1 MLQVKGLKK
10 NYGDSSD
17 LSNYVRALK
26 GIDLNFRDS
35 EFVSILGPSGCGKTT
50 FLNIIGGLDNYTK
63 GDIIINGIST
73 KDYKDRDWDTYRN
86 HSVGF
91 VFQSY
96 NLINHLTILE
106 NVELALTLAGMSKK
120 ERKRKAKEALKT
132 VGLGDKVKKRPTELS
147 GGQMQRVAIA
157 RALVSDPEILLA
169 DEPTGALDQE
179 TSNQIMKL
187 LKKVSKDRLVIMVTH
202 NEEIANNYSTRI
214 VNLLDGEVTNDS
226 NPFEP
231 TDDEIEKSK
240 NHKVDTKKTFMNL
253 RTALSLSFRNLMT
266 KKGRTTLTAFAGS
279 IGIIG
284 IALIM
289 SLSNGIQ
296 TYINSV
302 EEDTLASYPI
312 TIEEESIDLSSMMEA
327 MMGEEYNN
335 VENKD
340 KNTIYSSNLMDD
352 MLTTFSEKSNSNNLE
367 LFRKYIEKDNSK
379 IKELSNDIQYD
390 YNIKL
395 NIYRNDTKNIVRVNP
410 STVMDSIGMGSM
422 MDSMNENDAAGIMN
436 SLPMGQAM
444 SNTDIFIK
452 LYNNKKMLET
462 QYNLVAGTWP
472 KNYNEVVIMADKDG
486 FVSDYT
492 LYTLGLK
499 DQKVLTD
506 RWNQLLDGKEL
517 KKEKIDKY
525 KYEDLLKLEFK
536 LILNSDYYEKDNGI
550 WKDKSNDNNFLKDK
564 IKNGLTLKVV
574 GIVLQDEESIS
585 NSSYGNIGYL
595 SELEEYVINKNNN
608 SKVVKEQKDKKDTNI
623 LTGLKFTDND
633 EFDINSLSSEQLYQ
647 LSIMSKEELTEMMK
661 IYQDNN
667 SATLESNL
675 KKMGSVDLNVPS
687 KINIYPKD
695 FESKEAI
702 SDEITN
708 YNNIQE
714 KDGKDENVIN
724 YVDIVGVMISSVTK
738 IVNIISYV
746 LIAFVSI
753 SLIVSSIMIAIITYI
768 SVLERTKEIGIL
780 RSIGASKKDVGRVF
794 NAETIIEGLF
804 AGIMGIIITLIIS
817 IPVNIICNAKLGV
830 KTICLLPIGGAIGLV
845 VLSVILTLIAG
856 LIPSRLA
863 SKQDPA
869 IALRSE

>member
-1 MLQVKGLKK
+1 MLQIKGLKK

-73 KDYKDRDWDTYRN
+73 KDYSDRDWDTYRN

-106 NVELALTLAGMSKK
+106 NVELALTLAGMGSK
-120 ERKRKAKEALKT
+120 ERRRKAKEALKT
-132 VGLGDKVKKRPTELS
+132 VGLGDKIKKKPTELS

-179 TSNQIMKL
+179 TSTQIMKL

-202 NEEIANNYSTRI
+202 NEEIAKDYSTRI

-226 NPFEP
+226 NPYNP
-231 TDDEIEKSK
+231 TSKEIEKAK
-240 NHKVDTKKTFMNL
+240 NHKIDTKKTFMNL

-327 MMGEEYNN
+327 MMGEDNTKI
-335 VENKD
+335 ENKD
-340 KNTIYSSNLMDD
+340 KNSIYSSNLMDD

-367 LFRKYIEKDNSK
+367 LFRQYIEKDNSK
-379 IKELSNDIQYD
+379 IKELSNDVQYD

-395 NIYRNDTKNIVRVNP
+395 NIYRNDTNNILRVNP
-410 STVMDSIGMGSM
+410 SGVMDTIGMGSM

-444 SNTDIFIK
+444 SNTDIFVK
-452 LYNNKKMLET
+452 LFNNKKMLES

-472 KNYNEVVIMADKDG
+472 KNYNEVIIMADKDG

-499 DQKVLTD
+499 DQKELKN
-506 RWNQLLDGKEL
+506 RWNKLLDGEEL
-517 KKEKIDKY
+517 KKEKIEKY
-525 KYEDLLKLEFK
+525 NYNDLLKLEFK
-536 LILNSDYYEKDNGI
+536 LILNSDFYEKDNGI
-550 WKDKSNDNNFLKDK
+550 WKDKSNDSKYLKDK

-585 NSSYGNIGYL
+585 NSSYGNIGYT

-608 SKVVKEQKDKKDTNI
+608 SKIVKEQKDKKDTNI

-633 EFDINSLSSEQLYQ
+633 EFDINSLSAEQLYQ

-667 SATLESNL
+667 SATYESNL
-675 KKMGSVDLNVPS
+675 LKMGSVDLNVPS

-708 YNNIQE
+708 YNNKQE
-714 KDGKDENVIN
+714 SDGKDENVIN
-724 YVDIVGVMISSVTK
+724 YVDVVGIMISSVTK

-804 AGIMGIIITLIIS
+804 AGIMGIVITLIIS

>member
-132 VGLGDKVKKRPTELS
+132 VGLGDKIKKKPTELS

-187 LKKVSKDRLVIMVTH
+187 LKRVSKDRLVIMVTH
-202 NEEIANNYSTRI
+202 NEEIANKYSTRI

-226 NPFEP
+226 NPYNP
-231 TDDEIEKSK
+231 TEKDIEKAK

-352 MLTTFSEKSNSNNLE
+352 MLTTFSQKSNSNNLE

-395 NIYRNDTKNIVRVNP
+395 NIYKNDTKNIVRVNP

-499 DQKVLTD
+499 DQKVLSD

-525 KYEDLLKLEFK
+525 KYDDLLKLEFK

-608 SKVVKEQKDKKDTNI
+608 SKVVQEQKDKKDTNI

-633 EFDINSLSSEQLYQ
+633 EFDINSLSAEQLYQ

-804 AGIMGIIITLIIS
+804 AGIMGIVITLIIS

-830 KTICLLPIGGAIGLV
+830 KTICLLPIGGGIGLV
-845 VLSVILTLIAG
+845 ILSVILTLIAG